1 MSILKSL
8 EAFKKQKFR
17 FSTGLL
23 LVVVIVSFIALRTG
37 NKTQYLNFA
46 EALDET
52 VFTVD
57 GVPVTLRDMAFYIA
71 YEEKQV
77 EEDAYIYNP
86 DDTSEYWNIYSNGT
100 FIGKAAKQSALDMA
114 IHDKFFYD
122 LACAEGVELD
132 EEEQKRLVNS
142 QYDFWSDLE
151 KQEREWLGVSQEVL
165 NESLR
170 KLALAEKCQS
180 IYAQMNNDSMEDY
193 SFEGEKYK
201 KLLETHEVVVE
212 EDIWQ
217 HVHFGHITVH
227 HKDE

>member
-1 MSILKSL
+1 MI
-8 EAFKKQKFR
+8 
-17 FSTGLL
+17 
-23 LVVVIVSFIALRTG
+23 
-37 NKTQYLNFA
+37 
-46 EALDET
+46 
-52 VFTVD
+52 
-57 GVPVTLRDMAFYIA
+57 
-71 YEEKQV
+71 
-77 EEDAYIYNP
+77 
-86 DDTSEYWNIYSNGT
+86 
-100 FIGKAAKQSALDMA
+100 
-114 IHDKFFYD
+114 FYD
-122 LACAEGVELD
+122 MACAEGVELD
-132 EEEQKRLVNS
+132 EEEQKRLANS

-151 KQEREWLGVSQEVL
+151 EQEREWLGVSQEVL

-180 IYAQMNNDSMEDY
+180 LYAQMNNDSMEDY